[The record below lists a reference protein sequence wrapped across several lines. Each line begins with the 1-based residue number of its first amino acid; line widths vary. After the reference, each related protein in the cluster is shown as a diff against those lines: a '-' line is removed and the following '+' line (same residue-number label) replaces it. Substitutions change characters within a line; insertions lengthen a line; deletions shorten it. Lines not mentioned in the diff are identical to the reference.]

1 MRHDFN
7 IAIGFGREKVEHNV
21 KRRPKTIGISYIS
34 LWDWL
39 ASSPFF
45 EVVAEAEKS
54 DTEWR
59 IVNVLHWMGLGIYVF
74 IVVTVW
80 L

>member
-34 LWDWL
+34 L
-39 ASSPFF
+39 
-45 EVVAEAEKS
+45 
-54 DTEWR
+54 
-59 IVNVLHWMGLGIYVF
+59 
-74 IVVTVW
+74 
-80 L
+80 